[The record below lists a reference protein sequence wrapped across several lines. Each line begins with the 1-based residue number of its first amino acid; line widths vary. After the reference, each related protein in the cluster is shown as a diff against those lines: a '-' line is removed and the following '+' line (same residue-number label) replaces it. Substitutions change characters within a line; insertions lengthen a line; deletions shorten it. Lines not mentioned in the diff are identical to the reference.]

1 LKALFGEKFR
11 LSKKKKHQTAMP
23 HMFKM
28 EEDWKYSMEYKEN
41 SFRTGWF
48 SHFPCGVCG
57 SFSVFAVI

>member
-1 LKALFGEKFR
+1 
-11 LSKKKKHQTAMP
+11 MP